1 MKPETGIGKIVIKV
15 PKGFPPGDYVVT
27 VKNEVG
33 SDTVEDGFHGRVIG
47 TQIGRASCRERV

>member
-15 PKGFPPGDYVVT
+15 PEGLPPGDYVVT
-27 VKNEVG
+27 VKSKVG

-47 TQIGRASCRERV
+47 TLSDYG